1 MGYGKIDYE
10 AMTTP
15 TEPIPVFILSYNRP
29 IYLWCCLDSLYRN
42 TRYPARFILADNAS
56 TDPLVRTVIEGFE
69 RRGMFDRVY
78 MCSDNRPDRLKW
90 MIRQHRSEIGEY
102 FAFIES
108 DVMISDSVEGW
119 LPTMVRLMEANP
131 KLYMLGSHCVKSDF
145 VDVAAARSI
154 DPDMPQDQFEF
165 LTKPFSPERMEVDA
179 SEELIEPHN
188 PPGRLLLFRAAALF
202 VTPIQTDS
210 KMHTGIKQAGYES
223 KISTRVVH
231 RHLTLLNFFDYSDYD
246 GVQRK
251 QFFEELDQN
260 RETL

>member
-1 MGYGKIDYE
+1 
-10 AMTTP
+10 
-15 TEPIPVFILSYNRP
+15 
-29 IYLWCCLDSLYRN
+29 
-42 TRYPARFILADNAS
+42 
-56 TDPLVRTVIEGFE
+56 
-69 RRGMFDRVY
+69 
-78 MCSDNRPDRLKW
+78 
-90 MIRQHRSEIGEY
+90 
-102 FAFIES
+102 
-108 DVMISDSVEGW
+108 MISDSVEGW

-188 PPGRLLLFRAAALF
+188 PPGRLLLFRAAALS

-210 KMHTGIKQAGYES
+210 KMHAGIKQAGYES